1 MMQQK
6 RIAIL
11 LAAYNGELYLKEQM
25 DSLFAQQNQ
34 DWDLIVSDDC
44 SVDSTYDI
52 LRWYKDKYKEKVI
65 LLNNDMPSGSS
76 KNNFFRLLENAE
88 GYDYIM
94 FCDQDD
100 VWNQDKVG
108 DTLQSMRQLENE
120 EPQVPCL
127 VHTDMKVVDSSLNLL
142 QQSFVKSSL
151 LDPKRCELKQLVI
164 QNVVSGCTTMIN
176 AALREKALLPAD
188 RASIR
193 MHDWWCALWAAA
205 IGRIDFLPIQTSCY
219 RQHGKNVVGAK
230 DVNSLSYLIHYL
242 KRFSQNKQ
250 ALLDTERQAGAF
262 YEAAKDYLSEEQKIL
277 LYDFSTLNQKGK
289 IKRVKTVAKYGI
301 WLTGWR
307 RQVGEVVQI

>member
-52 LRWYKDKYKEKVI
+52 LRWYKDKYKERVI

>member
-52 LRWYKDKYKEKVI
+52 LRWYKDKYKERVI
-65 LLNNDMPSGSS
+65 LLNNDMPSGNS

-262 YEAAKDYLSEEQKIL
+262 YEAAKDYLSEKQKIL